1 MAGKVQEKIGG
12 IQDVSLY
19 DVVEAHVGVSLCS
32 SLKQSRT
39 DGGGGGRSTAGAAAA
54 SLKGLTIRSNVRDMR
69 GTFSGRHICS

>member
-32 SLKQSRT
+32 
-39 DGGGGGRSTAGAAAA
+39 
-54 SLKGLTIRSNVRDMR
+54 GL
-69 GTFSGRHICS
+69 